1 MEKLLH
7 PVDDARIL
15 ISIGR
20 NKFYEEVAAG
30 RLVIIKVGKKSLVPQ
45 SSIDEYILAKINEAK
60 DAKQRF
66 GTGKNPVVAKAGADV
81 ARTGIKVP
89 IADLEIIHKEGAAP

>member
-15 ISIGR
+15 ISLGR

-30 RLVIIKVGKKSLVPQ
+30 RLVIIKIGKKSLVPQ
-45 SSIDEYILAKINEAK
+45 SSIDEYILKKINEAK
-60 DAKQRF
+60 DQQQRF
-66 GTGKNPVVAKAGADV
+66 GTGKNPVVLKAGA
-81 ARTGIKVP
+81 
-89 IADLEIIHKEGAAP
+89 AP

>member
-20 NKFYEEVAAG
+20 SKFYEEVAAG
-30 RLVIIKVGKKSLVPQ
+30 RLMIIKIGKKSLVPQ
-45 SSIDEYILAKINEAK
+45 SSIDLYVQTKISEAL
-60 DAKQRF
+60 DLHQRF
-66 GTGKNPVVAKAGADV
+66 GTKKNPVVAKAE
-81 ARTGIKVP
+81 T
-89 IADLEIIHKEGAAP
+89 AP

>member
-45 SSIDEYILAKINEAK
+45 SSIDEYIFAKISEAK

-66 GTGKNPVVAKAGADV
+66 GTGKNPVVVKA
-81 ARTGIKVP
+81 R
-89 IADLEIIHKEGAAP
+89 AAS